1 MSDIRLRFGLLL
13 CLTVLLFSPPDAH
26 AALERKTAVSA
37 AAACNPQPEA
47 EDIVLPM
54 PCGLRM
60 AFRLVAVPAKGLL
73 WDMPLRPGLDDS
85 AHQDRAFYDRR
96 YNAALSG
103 ALTLADLPPSWRA
116 QAPKGEH
123 FFYLMAK
130 YEVSNLQWRAV
141 MDNACPNV
149 QQPDAD
155 AARPVTDISWYDAV
169 DCTPR

>member
-54 PCGLRM
+54 PCGLSM

-116 QAPKGEH
+116 QAPQGLNT
-123 FFYLMAK
+123 F
-130 YEVSNLQWRAV
+130 S
-141 MDNACPNV
+141 
-149 QQPDAD
+149 
-155 AARPVTDISWYDAV
+155 T
-169 DCTPR
+169 

>member
-54 PCGLRM
+54 PCGLSM

-103 ALTLADLPPSWRA
+103 ALTWRTCPRPG
-116 QAPKGEH
+116 AP
-123 FFYLMAK
+123 
-130 YEVSNLQWRAV
+130 
-141 MDNACPNV
+141 
-149 QQPDAD
+149 
-155 AARPVTDISWYDAV
+155 RPQG
-169 DCTPR
+169 